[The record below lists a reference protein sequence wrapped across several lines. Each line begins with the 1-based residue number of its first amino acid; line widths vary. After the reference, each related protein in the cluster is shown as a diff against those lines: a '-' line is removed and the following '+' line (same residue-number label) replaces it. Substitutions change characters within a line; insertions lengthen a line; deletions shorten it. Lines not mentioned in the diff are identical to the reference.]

1 MIGGHKKPGKVVR
14 FATTF
19 IVSTVLASTM
29 IVVGLDSVA
38 SATGS
43 TISQVSGFPVDSQAT
58 GLTSLAVSPA
68 NVGDLIVFESQI
80 HSQTTSVTSV
90 TCPKTG
96 TFQKATKYVD
106 TNNGIITEEIWWAVA
121 TNTGATSITVNY
133 SAGVSAVSIE
143 LVADSFTTSNATA
156 WSLVAGQAGGA
167 FGTATTTITYP
178 SLTSNG
184 DANQLY
190 WGYAQSTQT
199 ASAGSSAGFNYHSTT
214 AGNLV
219 TSNPALS
226 ANTGYTPTAVATPAG
241 NDTAIGAIFAAV
253 PTFTVTFNGNT
264 STGGGPISPE
274 TNSSPTALTANTFT
288 KTGYTFSGW
297 NTLANGTGTSYT
309 DGGSYPFTANATLY
323 AQWTADFYNVT
334 FLGNGNTSGTMNAE
348 SDNAPT
354 DLTAKALVRTG
365 YTFTGWN
372 TLANGSGTN
381 YADGA
386 SYPFLAPLTIY
397 AQWTASYFN
406 VTFDGNGSTSGAMGV
421 ENHNAP
427 TVLTTNTFVRT
438 GYTFSGWNTAANG
451 SGNSYADGAS
461 YPFLAAA
468 TMYAQWTADSFNVTF
483 AGNGSTS
490 GTMSAESAN
499 TPTSLTANAFIKT
512 GYTFSGWN
520 TVADGSGTK
529 YANRASYP
537 FAAAATL
544 YAQWTADY
552 SGVTF
557 RGNGSTSGA
566 MKVET
571 DNAPTA
577 LSANTF
583 SRAGYTFAYWST
595 SANGKGTK
603 YANRAKFSFKEGVT
617 LYAQWAAVIPHASR
631 IIGTISA
638 GKTQNVTID
647 GTGFLGTSKV
657 TSNAV
662 GTKVSV
668 LHVTSTRVLLHVTVA
683 KGTRRGT
690 HTLKIVLRNGK
701 SCTIRYLSR

>member
-354 DLTAKALVRTG
+354 DLTANALVRTG
-365 YTFTGWN
+365 YTFTGW
-372 TLANGSGTN
+372 
-381 YADGA
+381 
-386 SYPFLAPLTIY
+386 
-397 AQWTASYFN
+397 
-406 VTFDGNGSTSGAMGV
+406 
-421 ENHNAP
+421 
-427 TVLTTNTFVRT
+427 TT
-438 GYTFSGWNTAANG
+438 
-451 SGNSYADGAS
+451 
-461 YPFLAAA
+461 
-468 TMYAQWTADSFNVTF
+468 
-483 AGNGSTS
+483 
-490 GTMSAESAN
+490 
-499 TPTSLTANAFIKT
+499 
-512 GYTFSGWN
+512 
-520 TVADGSGTK
+520 
-529 YANRASYP
+529 
-537 FAAAATL
+537 
-544 YAQWTADY
+544 
-552 SGVTF
+552 
-557 RGNGSTSGA
+557 
-566 MKVET
+566 
-571 DNAPTA
+571 
-577 LSANTF
+577 
-583 SRAGYTFAYWST
+583 
-595 SANGKGTK
+595 
-603 YANRAKFSFKEGVT
+603 
-617 LYAQWAAVIPHASR
+617 
-631 IIGTISA
+631 
-638 GKTQNVTID
+638 
-647 GTGFLGTSKV
+647 
-657 TSNAV
+657 
-662 GTKVSV
+662 
-668 LHVTSTRVLLHVTVA
+668 
-683 KGTRRGT
+683 
-690 HTLKIVLRNGK
+690 
-701 SCTIRYLSR
+701 

>member
-1 MIGGHKKPGKVVR
+1 MIGGHKKLGKVAR

-19 IVSTVLASTM
+19 IVSTVLASTL

-43 TISQVSGFPVDSQAT
+43 TISQVSGFPVNLQGS

-68 NVGDLIVFESQI
+68 NVGDIIVFESQI
-80 HSQTTSVTSV
+80 HSQTISVSSV

-96 TFQKATKYVD
+96 TFQRATKYVD
-106 TNNGIITEEIWWAVA
+106 TNNGIITEEVWWAVA
-121 TNTGATSITVNY
+121 ASTGATSITVNY
-133 SAGVSAVSIE
+133 STGVSGVSNE

-156 WSLVAGQAGGA
+156 WSLVAGQAGGT

-178 SLTSNG
+178 TLTSNG

-190 WGYAQSTQT
+190 WGYAQSTVT
-199 ASAGSSAGFNYHSTT
+199 ASAGSSPGFVYHSTA

-226 ANTGYTPTAVATPAG
+226 ANTGYTPTASASPAG
-241 NDTAIGAIFAAV
+241 NDTATGAIFAAV

-274 TNSSPTALTANTFT
+274 TNSSATALTANTFT

-309 DGGSYPFTANATLY
+309 DGGTYPFTANATLY
-323 AQWTADFYNVT
+323 AQWTADFYSVT

-354 DLTAKALVRTG
+354 ALTANAFVRTG

-386 SYPFLAPLTIY
+386 SYPFLAPLTLY

-406 VTFDGNGSTSGAMGV
+406 VTFDGNGSTSGTMGV

-427 TVLTTNTFVRT
+427 TALTTNTFVRT
-438 GYTFSGWNTAANG
+438 GYTFNGWNTAANG
-451 SGNSYADGAS
+451 SGNSFADGAS

-468 TMYAQWTADSFNVTF
+468 TMYAQWTADYFSVTF

-499 TPTSLTANAFIKT
+499 TPTALTANAFVRT
-512 GYTFSGWN
+512 GYTFTGWN

-552 SGVTF
+552 SKVTF
-557 RGNGSTSGA
+557 KGNGSTSGTMNA
-566 MKVET
+566 ES

-577 LSANTF
+577 LTANTF
-583 SRAGYTFAYWST
+583 SRTGYTFAYWST

-668 LHVTSTRVLLHVTVA
+668 LHVTNTRVLLHVTVA

-690 HTLKIVLRNGK
+690 HTLKMFLRNGK
-701 SCTIRYLSR
+701 TCTIRYLSR

>member
-1 MIGGHKKPGKVVR
+1 
-14 FATTF
+14 
-19 IVSTVLASTM
+19 
-29 IVVGLDSVA
+29 
-38 SATGS
+38 
-43 TISQVSGFPVDSQAT
+43 
-58 GLTSLAVSPA
+58 
-68 NVGDLIVFESQI
+68 
-80 HSQTTSVTSV
+80 
-90 TCPKTG
+90 
-96 TFQKATKYVD
+96 
-106 TNNGIITEEIWWAVA
+106 
-121 TNTGATSITVNY
+121 
-133 SAGVSAVSIE
+133 
-143 LVADSFTTSNATA
+143 
-156 WSLVAGQAGGA
+156 
-167 FGTATTTITYP
+167 
-178 SLTSNG
+178 
-184 DANQLY
+184 
-190 WGYAQSTQT
+190 
-199 ASAGSSAGFNYHSTT
+199 
-214 AGNLV
+214 V

-226 ANTGYTPTAVATPAG
+226 ANTGYTPTASASPAG
-241 NDTAIGAIFAAV
+241 NDTATGAIFAAV

-264 STGGGPISPE
+264 NTSGGPMSPE
-274 TNSSPTALTANTFT
+274 TDTSATNLTANTFV
-288 KTGYTFSGW
+288 KTGYTFGGW
-297 NTLANGTGTSYT
+297 NTSANGSGTSYA
-309 DGGSYPFTANATLY
+309 DGVSYPFVANATLY
-323 AQWTADFYNVT
+323 AQWTLDFYNVT

-348 SDNAPT
+348 SDNTSTP
-354 DLTAKALVRTG
+354 LTANAFVRTG

-372 TLANGSGTN
+372 TSANGSGTN

-386 SYPFLAPLTIY
+386 SYSFLAPLTLY

-406 VTFDGNGSTSGAMGV
+406 VTFDGNGSTSGTMGV

-427 TVLTTNTFVRT
+427 TALTTNTFVRT

-468 TMYAQWTADSFNVTF
+468 TMYAQWTADTFSVTF

-490 GTMSAESAN
+490 GTMGAESAN
-499 TPTSLTANAFIKT
+499 TPTALTANAFVKT

-520 TVADGSGTK
+520 TAANSSGTS
-529 YANRASYP
+529 YANGASYP

-552 SGVTF
+552 FKVTF
-557 RGNGSTSGA
+557 KGNGSTSGA
-566 MKVET
+566 MKSET

-583 SRAGYTFAYWST
+583 ARTGYTFAYWST
-595 SANGKGTK
+595 SANGKGAK
-603 YANRAKFSFKEGVT
+603 YANRAKFPFKAGVT
-617 LYAQWAAVIPHASR
+617 LYAQWAAVVPHASR

-638 GKTQNVTID
+638 GKTQNVTIV

-690 HTLKIVLRNGK
+690 YTLKIVLRNGK
-701 SCTIRYLSR
+701 SCTMRYLSR